1 MSRYADNTTI
11 YLSKTD
17 SYTELLEILTK
28 WCTASGTKFNIE
40 RMEIIPIGTKPHRL
54 RVINTY
60 CINPT
65 DPPCLSWLVPLAAV
79 VLKVSFLIATVGS
92 TCTSPTVVLV
102 GAHIFWWW
110 RANHLAYVGQ
120 FWSGRGQPEAS
131 FSRLLSWLST
141 KVDASC
147 VNSWL
152 IFKHLG
158 SHEQRSW
165 EGIIG
170 VGDRESHLL
179 TVRVT
184 RGRTMQVVLADKGE
198 ARQSLLEAE
207 VDERCRSW
215 YSN

>member
-1 MSRYADNTTI
+1 MYADNTTI

-17 SYTELLEILTK
+17 SYTELLKILTK

-54 RVINTY
+54 RVINTR

-65 DPPCLSWLVPLAAV
+65 DPPCLSRLVPLTAV

-102 GAHIFWWW
+102 GARIFRWW
-110 RANHLAYVGQ
+110 RVNHLAYVGQ
-120 FWSGRGQPEAS
+120 FWSGRGRPEAS
-131 FSRLLSWLST
+131 FSRLLSQLST
-141 KVDASC
+141 KVDASR

-152 IFKHLG
+152 IFERLG
-158 SHEQRSW
+158 LHEQRSW

-170 VGDRESHLL
+170 VGDHESHLL

-184 RGRTMQVVLADKGE
+184 RGRTTRVVLANEGE
-198 ARQSLLEAE
+198 ARQSLLEVE
-207 VDERCRSW
+207 VNERCHGW
-215 YSN
+215 YLN